1 MQNRVSLLGRPLLA
15 AVLAVGL
22 AWPASAAEPRQGG
35 TVRVAINADIVS
47 TNGINRDSNT
57 DTVLHHIGEGLVAY
71 RDDLT
76 IGPSL
81 AESWTVSDD
90 GRSYSFT
97 LREGALFHNGQPV
110 TSAEVKWSWERRFDP
125 ELAWFCA
132 PYFDGT
138 AGPKVEAVETP
149 DPRTVVYRLAEP
161 SALFLAL
168 LANIQCNA
176 SVLHPDSVKADGSWD
191 RPVGTGPYKLKEW
204 RQGEYIALERFAD
217 YKPLAE
223 PMSGYAGARVAYAD
237 EVRFVIIPDA
247 AAAEAALYAGNIDL
261 VSAFS
266 TQRIEEAKRRGATVL
281 TSEGLSWAAM
291 LVNTA
296 DPLLSDVRLR
306 RAIAHATD
314 VQQIADSLT
323 EGLAQ
328 ANPSAVPQVS
338 AYFDESFLAWPEYD
352 PAKAQALLREA
363 GYSGQPIKIQ
373 TNTRYPGMY
382 DDAVVMQAMLAAAG
396 INAELEVLDWATQLD
411 NYLQGKFQI
420 SSFGYSAR
428 LDPALLYGILIGDK
442 ESDPSVQWQSPE
454 AAELLQRAMTV
465 MDFEERKA
473 AFKDLHALMAEE
485 VPIYGL
491 FYEPVVAA
499 VGPSLQGYSVW
510 AADKPRLWGA
520 WKAD

>member
-1 MQNRVSLLGRPLLA
+1 MKNRDRYLGRSLLAGLLA
-15 AVLAVGL
+15 AGL
-22 AWPASAAEPRQGG
+22 CWPALAEEPRQGG
-35 TVRVAINADIVS
+35 TIRVAINADIVS
-47 TNGINRDSNT
+47 TDGFNRDANT

-71 RDDLT
+71 RDDLSV
-76 IGPSL
+76 GPAL
-81 AESWTVSDD
+81 ADSWTLSDD
-90 GRSYSFT
+90 GRTYSFT

-125 ELAWFCA
+125 DLAWFCV

-149 DPRTVVYRLAEP
+149 DPRTVVFRLAEP

-176 SVLHPDSVKADGSWD
+176 SVLHPDSLNADGSWNA
-191 RPVGTGPYKLKEW
+191 PVATGPYKLKEW
-204 RQGEYIALERFAD
+204 RQGEFIALERFAD

-223 PMSGYAGARVAYAD
+223 PMSGYAGARVAHAD

-261 VSAFS
+261 VNAFS
-266 TQRIEEAKRRGATVL
+266 TQRMEEAKARGATVL
-281 TSEGLSWAAM
+281 THDGLSWTAM

-306 RAIAHATD
+306 RAIAHAMD
-314 VQQIADSLT
+314 PQQIADSLT

-328 ANPSAVPQVS
+328 ANPSAVPQSS

-352 PAKAQALLREA
+352 PAKAEALLEEA
-363 GYSGQPIKIQ
+363 GYDGQPVKIQ

-382 DDAVVMQAMLAAAG
+382 EDAVVVQAMLAAAG

-411 NYLQGKFQI
+411 NYLTGKFQI

-428 LDPALLYGILIGDK
+428 LDPALLYGILVGDK
-442 ESDPSVQWQSPE
+442 ASDPSSQWDSPE
-454 AAELLQRAMTV
+454 ALELLKRSMTV
-465 MDFEERKA
+465 TDFEERKET
-473 AFKDLHALMAEE
+473 FKALHALM
-485 VPIYGL
+485 VQDLPIYGL

-499 VGPSLQGYSVW
+499 VGPGLKGYAVW

-520 WKAD
+520 WKAE